1 MISAQCIAAEIA
13 RAGITHVV
21 WLPDSLLGTWEG
33 ALQATPG
40 LTLVRV
46 CREGEAWALAAGLWI
61 GGAHPLVVMQN
72 TGLFE
77 SGDSLRNAWFDLAL
91 PLYALIGY
99 RSYLIEGSKDTA
111 RRFTEPVLQA
121 WGVDHV
127 LLREDGDVPRLAEHM
142 HACAQANRPGVA
154 LIAEGRG

>member
-1 MISAQCIAAEIA
+1 MIAADGIAQELA
-13 RAGITHVV
+13 RAGVTHVV
-21 WLPDSLLGTWEG
+21 WLPDSLLGTWEP
-33 ALQATPG
+33 ALHATPG

-46 CREGEAWALAAGLWI
+46 CREGEAWAIAAGLWI
-61 GGAHPLVVMQN
+61 GGARPVVVIQN

-77 SGDSLRNAWFDLAL
+77 SGDSLRNAFFDLGL

-99 RSYLIEGSKDTA
+99 RSYLIEGSKDSA

-127 LLREDGDVPRLAEHM
+127 LVKEDDDLPRLTEHIQT
-142 HACAQANRPGVA
+142 CGQAGRPGMA
-154 LIAEGRG
+154 LIAEG